1 MHQATSFSFCNWS
14 SVIVKKKKE
23 RKKKKKREKEHCI
36 SIAHVLPAWRYKIRR
51 LGWPEIRLRKWK
63 KKQILYT
70 YEVILYM
77 LNLYSVICQLYLNKT
92 GKKKK
97 KNFNQ
102 TYVHMQEIMDSV
114 QEEHCP
120 MAHGIVKMK
129 RLLWKR
135 DPTKRQY
142 CLLDM
147 YTLLILFLFNSPI
160 TLLVYYNINSNK
172 KRSELWKFIRAFMNT
187 YFKRVFEIEK

>member
-14 SVIVKKKKE
+14 SVIRKKRKKE
-23 RKKKKKREKEHCI
+23 KNKREKEHCI

-70 YEVILYM
+70 YEVILYI
-77 LNLYSVICQLYLNKT
+77 LNLHNIICQLYLNKT
-92 GKKKK
+92 GKN

-102 TYVHMQEIMDSV
+102 TCVHMQEIMDSV
-114 QEEHCP
+114 QEVHCP
-120 MAHGIVKMK
+120 MAHRIVKMN
-129 RLLWKR
+129 RLLRKR